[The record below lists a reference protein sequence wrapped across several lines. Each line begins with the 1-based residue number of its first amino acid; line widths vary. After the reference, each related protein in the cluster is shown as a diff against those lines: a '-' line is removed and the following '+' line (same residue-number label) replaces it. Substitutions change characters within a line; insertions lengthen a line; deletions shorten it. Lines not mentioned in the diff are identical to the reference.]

1 MRSLPVIKR
10 LARFGIVFILALSGD
25 FCRPRPETGPLV
37 LAEYGRSEYR
47 IVITENASLS
57 VRHAAE
63 ELQSFL
69 AAMTGAK
76 LPIATDREPLGRK
89 EILLGDNEHL
99 GRAGIDI
106 DIPSL
111 GAEGYHLRT
120 AGSRLVIAG
129 GSRRGALYGV
139 YGLLEDHL
147 GCRWFT
153 PEISR
158 IPKYRKLEIAPLDER
173 KVPVLEYRE
182 AFTFDCLDGDW
193 SARNRLNSYGAR
205 LESKH
210 GGKVKF
216 GEKAGKWAWFGHTF
230 NLLVPREKY
239 FASHPEYFSLVRGK
253 RLNDP
258 YSQLCCTNEDVI
270 RLCIEAVLEGIKED
284 PEANVFSVSQND
296 TYPEAPN
303 YCECETCQALARAE
317 ESQAAPVLYLVNRVA
332 EVVEREYPDK
342 LIDTFAYR
350 WTQKPPKSLRPRKN
364 VVIRL
369 CTVHNCFSHPLAVCD
384 SPENRTFR
392 ENLEAWSKTGARL
405 WIWDYVNDFQHYLL
419 PFPNLRSRRANIH
432 FYVDNGIKGIFEQD
446 AYDAPYSEMAAL
458 GGYLT
463 AKFLWN
469 PDYDENTA
477 IAEFL
482 DAYYGPAAA
491 PVLEYLN
498 TLHDWVGEKGLH
510 VHMWERHPDP
520 CPYFSDDVL
529 IAADR
534 LWRDA
539 ESRAAADPAV
549 LFRVRVSRL
558 SVDYAI
564 VERAKCELAGKIPLN
579 EGLKALAKERLGPYF
594 EALAGAGQVRL
605 SEGSPL
611 DIEKYRRES
620 AAGLGISLEK

>member
-1 MRSLPVIKR
+1 MKRLPAIKR
-10 LARFGIVFILALSGD
+10 FAHFGIAIALILSGD
-25 FCRPRPETGPLV
+25 LCSPRSETKTLV
-37 LAEYGRSEYR
+37 LAEDGRSDYR
-47 IVITENASLS
+47 IVVAENASPS
-57 VRHAAE
+57 VRHGAE
-63 ELQSFL
+63 ELQSVL

-76 LPIATDREPLGRK
+76 LPIVTDREPLHRK
-89 EILLGDNEHL
+89 EILLGDNRHL

-111 GAEGYHLRT
+111 GTEGYHLRT

-129 GSRRGALYGV
+129 GPRRGALYGV

-158 IPKYRKLEIAPLDER
+158 VPKCRKLEIAPLDER

-193 SARNRLNSYGAR
+193 SARNRVNSYGAR
-205 LESKH
+205 LEAKH

-216 GEKAGKWAWFGHTF
+216 GEKGGKWAWFGHTF
-230 NLLVPREKY
+230 NLMVPREKY
-239 FASHPEYFSLVRGK
+239 FASHPEYFSLVKGK

-270 RLCIEAVLEGIKED
+270 RLCTEAVLEGIKED
-284 PEANVFSVSQND
+284 PEADVFSVSQND

-303 YCECETCQALARAE
+303 YCECEACQALARAE

-332 EVVEREYPDK
+332 EAVEREYPDK

-350 WTQKPPKSLRPRKN
+350 WTQKPPKTLRPKKN

-384 SPENRTFR
+384 SPENRAFR
-392 ENLEAWSKTGARL
+392 EDLEAWSKTGARL

-419 PFPNLRSRRANIH
+419 PFPNLRSRRANIR
-432 FYVDNGIKGIFEQD
+432 FYIDNGVKGIFEQD
-446 AYDAPYSEMAAL
+446 AFDAPNSEMAAL

-469 PDYDENTA
+469 PDTDENAA
-477 IAEFL
+477 IGEFL
-482 DAYYGPAAA
+482 GAYYGQASGQ
-491 PVLEYLN
+491 VLEYLN
-498 TLHDWVGEKGLH
+498 LLHDWVREKGLH

-520 CPYFSDDVL
+520 CPYFSDDLL

-534 LWRDA
+534 LWREA
-539 ESRAAADPAV
+539 ESKTASDPVV
-549 LFRVRVSRL
+549 LDRVRVSRL

-564 VERAKCELAGKIPLN
+564 VERARCEVSGKISLN
-579 EGLKALAKERLGPYF
+579 EGLKVLAIERFGPYF
-594 EALAGAGQVRL
+594 EALARGGQIRL

-611 DIEKYRRES
+611 DIEKYRRDL
-620 AAGLGISLEK
+620 AAGLGIPLQK